1 MQRKVWAAVIICLA
15 IGAAVGYPTGSVVV
29 GAIYGVL
36 IGTGIGLILD
46 RRYPTKPYS
55 G

>member
-1 MQRKVWAAVIICLA
+1 MQRKVWLAVIICLA
-15 IGAAVGYPTGSVVV
+15 LGAAIGYPMGSVVV

-46 RRYPTKPYS
+46 RRYPPKPYV